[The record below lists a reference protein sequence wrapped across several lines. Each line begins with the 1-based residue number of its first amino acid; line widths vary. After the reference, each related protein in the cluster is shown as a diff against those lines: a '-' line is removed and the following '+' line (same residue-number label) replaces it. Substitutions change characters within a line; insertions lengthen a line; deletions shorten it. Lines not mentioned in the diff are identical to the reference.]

1 MPTVARSGG
10 WRISAPKSPALE
22 GMSMKPETRSQ
33 MVAAALIMIGAVV
46 VIYFLPSLVLWI
58 GQYSPALAF
67 IVGGILLL
75 GFFWIFWLRARYQRR
90 R

>member
-1 MPTVARSGG
+1 MT
-10 WRISAPKSPALE
+10 
-22 GMSMKPETRSQ
+22 PETRSQ
-33 MVAAALIMIGAVV
+33 MIAAAAILIGAVV

-58 GQYSPALAF
+58 GQYSPVLAF
-67 IVGGILLL
+67 VVGALLLL

>member
-67 IVGGILLL
+67 IVGAILLL

>member
-1 MPTVARSGG
+1 MPTVARSAG
-10 WRISAPKSPALE
+10 WRISAPKSAAE
-22 GMSMKPETRSQ
+22 DMSMKPETKSQ
-33 MVAAALIMIGAVV
+33 MIAAALIMIGAVA

-67 IVGGILLL
+67 VVGAILLL

>member
-1 MPTVARSGG
+1 M
-10 WRISAPKSPALE
+10 I
-22 GMSMKPETRSQ
+22 
-33 MVAAALIMIGAVV
+33 AAAAILIGAVV

-58 GQYSPALAF
+58 GQYSPVLAF
-67 IVGGILLL
+67 VVGALLLL

>member
-1 MPTVARSGG
+1 
-10 WRISAPKSPALE
+10 
-22 GMSMKPETRSQ
+22 MSMKPETRSQ
-33 MVAAALIMIGAVV
+33 MIAAALIMIGAVA

-67 IVGGILLL
+67 IVGAILLL

>member
-1 MPTVARSGG
+1 MR
-10 WRISAPKSPALE
+10 
-22 GMSMKPETRSQ
+22 PETRSAAI
-33 MVAAALIMIGAVV
+33 AAAVILIGAIV

-67 IVGGILLL
+67 VVGAILLL

>member
-1 MPTVARSGG
+1 MTPEA
-10 WRISAPKSPALE
+10 KSQAI
-22 GMSMKPETRSQ
+22 
-33 MVAAALIMIGAVV
+33 AAAVILIGAVV
-46 VIYFLPSLVLWI
+46 VIYFLPTLVLWI

-67 IVGGILLL
+67 IVGAMLLL

>member
-1 MPTVARSGG
+1 
-10 WRISAPKSPALE
+10 
-22 GMSMKPETRSQ
+22 MKPETKSQ
-33 MVAAALIMIGAVV
+33 VVAAALIMVGAVI

-58 GQYSPALAF
+58 GQYSSALAF
-67 IVGGILLL
+67 LVGAILLL